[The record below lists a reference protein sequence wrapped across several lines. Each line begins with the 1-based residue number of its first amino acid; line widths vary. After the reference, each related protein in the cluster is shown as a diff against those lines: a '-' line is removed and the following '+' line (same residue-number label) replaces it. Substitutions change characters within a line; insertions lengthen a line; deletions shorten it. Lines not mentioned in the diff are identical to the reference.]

1 MRIKGVHL
9 RVITVLFLFVSCNS
23 NGPDFRSLIGKE
35 YQSLNEFGIMKGYAE
50 QVGIMLESLNDKEY
64 GLSYYKKGPIHV
76 IAFERV
82 IRQSNGTTKYFL
94 LDILKINYVG
104 KEQYV
109 KLGLNRLNG
118 ENDIAIISIYQY
130 ENDVQFFTNI
140 VKAWRA
146 NRETEK
152 IEKIDTKGIDCTNE
166 QH

>member
-1 MRIKGVHL
+1 MKIKGLHGGV
-9 RVITVLFLFVSCNS
+9 VTILFLFLSCNS

-50 QVGIMLESLNDKEY
+50 QAGIMLENLNDKEY

-82 IRQSNGTTKYFL
+82 IREPNGTTKYIL
-94 LDILKINYVG
+94 LDILKINNVD

-118 ENDIAIISIYQY
+118 KNDINIVSIYQY
-130 ENDVQFFTNI
+130 ENNVRFFTKI

-152 IEKIDTKGIDCTNE
+152 IEQIETKGIDCINE